1 MFAEDPSKNISVLDQ
16 ISSMIARYNDL
27 AEEVKTLE
35 IAQQKR
41 ENEVKTFKTE
51 IDFELAE
58 LRKTLDTMKKL
69 IDVAT
74 KQKMNV
80 GSEFKQIIKQ
90 DQFNK
95 LSRRIDALK
104 YEDNLSRD
112 ELYRKVER
120 ATREE

>member
-1 MFAEDPSKNISVLDQ
+1 MFAEDPSKNISIVDQ
-16 ISSMIARYNDL
+16 ISTMIARYNEL
-27 AEEVKTLE
+27 AEEAKALE

-41 ENEVKTFKTE
+41 ENEVKSFKTE
-51 IDFELAE
+51 INAE
-58 LRKTLDTMKKL
+58 LIELRTRLDAIKQL
-69 IDVAT
+69 IDVTT

-95 LSRRIDALK
+95 LSRRIDSLN
-104 YEDNLSRD
+104 YEDKLSRD

-120 ATREE
+120 LQNL